1 MLFIIYLLTL
11 FCFEIDL
18 YSIKV
23 FLVLSL
29 LSVEGL
35 KTLILS
41 GSTLLAFQGVDYVYD
56 TVARIFCPLNA

>member
-1 MLFIIYLLTL
+1 
-11 FCFEIDL
+11 
-18 YSIKV
+18 V